1 MFDALTDKLQGVFS
15 GLKGRGKLTDADIDK
30 AMRAIRL
37 SLLEAD
43 VSLPVVKQ
51 LTTAI
56 KERATG
62 DEVMSSITPDQ
73 QVVKIVSEEL
83 TRLMGGANVSLAMSQ
98 NPPTVILMA
107 GLQGSGKT
115 TCTAKLAR
123 HLLNEG
129 RAPMMI
135 ACDVHR
141 PAAME
146 QLAVLGEQIGV
157 PVHLEKGATD
167 PVKIATA
174 GIAQAKRSGR
184 DVVIVDTAGRLT
196 IDADMMAELVAI
208 RDAVKPTSV
217 VLVVDAMTG
226 QTAVEVATAFQ
237 DAVQFDGVVLSKLDG
252 DARGG
257 AALSVRSVTGKPI
270 LFVGTGEK
278 VDALEPF
285 HPDRM
290 ASRILGMGDVLS
302 LIEKAQQTVSV
313 DDAKRMEDRLRGGN
327 LTLDDFLE
335 QLQQVRKMGPLG
347 QVMGMIPGFSQAA
360 KMKDVEVDERRIDR
374 VEAIISSMTM
384 PERSRPD
391 IINGSRRRRIAEGS
405 GTTVQEVNQLLAQF
419 KQMQKLMK
427 RMGKGG
433 GGMPSMLGA

>member
-83 TRLMGGANVSLAMSQ
+83 TRLMGGANVSLAMSP
-98 NPPTVILMA
+98 NHPTVILMA

-174 GIAQAKRSGR
+174 GIAEAKRSGR

>member
-15 GLKGRGKLTDADIDK
+15 GLKGRGKLTEADIDK

-83 TRLMGGANVSLAMSQ
+83 TRLMGGANVSLAMSP

-174 GIAQAKRSGR
+174 GIAEAKRSGR

>member
-15 GLKGRGKLTDADIDK
+15 GLKGRGKLTEADIDK

-174 GIAQAKRSGR
+174 GIAEAKRSGR